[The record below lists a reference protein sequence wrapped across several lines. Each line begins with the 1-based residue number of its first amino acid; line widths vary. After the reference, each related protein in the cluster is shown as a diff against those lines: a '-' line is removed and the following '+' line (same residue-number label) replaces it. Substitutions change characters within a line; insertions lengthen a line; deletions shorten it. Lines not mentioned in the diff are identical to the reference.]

1 MFFLL
6 PAFRRRL
13 ARVVARL
20 GPSTPPPAALRAGT
34 GHRDRSP
41 ASACPRRRAVGVS
54 GHPGAPATRL
64 PALVHGGEQT
74 WVPVLMDL
82 RYDRDDPLAVD
93 FTFHGPT
100 GTLARWRF
108 SRDLL
113 LAGLDELV
121 GQGEV
126 MLWPSD
132 EGPADSVLFLRL
144 GLQERH
150 ALLAVRRAPVHD
162 WLAGTLAAVPLGDE
176 MAGTDWDAEQ
186 RRLLRTA

>member
-1 MFFLL
+1 MFYL

-13 ARVVARL
+13 ARVVALL
-20 GPSTPPPAALRAGT
+20 GPSTPPPADLRAGN
-34 GHRDRSP
+34 GHRAPDP
-41 ASACPRRRAVGVS
+41 ASPCVRRRPVDAS
-54 GHPGAPATRL
+54 GHPAAPSTRL

-74 WVPVLMDL
+74 WIPVVMDL
-82 RYDRDDPLAVD
+82 RYDRADPLAVD

-100 GTLARWRF
+100 GALAQWRF

-113 LAGLDELV
+113 LAGLDQLV

-126 MLWPSD
+126 MIWPSD

-150 ALLAVRRAPVHD
+150 ALLAVRREPVHD
-162 WLAGTLAAVPLGDE
+162 WLGDTLAAVPLGDE
-176 MAGTDWDAEQ
+176 MAGTDWDEEQ
-186 RRLLRTA
+186 RRILRTV

>member
-1 MFFLL
+1 MFIL

-13 ARVVARL
+13 ARVVALL
-20 GPSTPPPAALRAGT
+20 GPSAPQPPALRADI
-34 GHRDRSP
+34 GHQDPDP
-41 ASACPRRRAVGVS
+41 ASVCPQRRPVDVS
-54 GHPGAPATRL
+54 GHPGALPARL

-74 WVPVLMDL
+74 WIPVVMDL

-100 GTLARWRF
+100 GALARWRF

-126 MLWPSD
+126 MIWPSD

-150 ALLAVRRAPVHD
+150 ALLAVRREPVHE

-176 MAGTDWDAEQ
+176 LAGTDWDEEQ